1 VAGQRLFAEARPVLK
16 VTSISGDERVKV
28 CIGLASRA
36 QIEIMTRD
44 QAGTEV
50 TLAHAPAPVSTD
62 SGVMAA
68 KAAAENFPVALRLLP
83 RRYRGRLMAVYRY
96 ARTVDD
102 IGDEAPVAQ
111 REGLLA
117 DLDEDLLRLYAG
129 LGEPGLGEHR
139 VPPAAASQP
148 RHPAVRGLAG
158 VVTECRI
165 PMQPFRDLIA
175 ANQQDQVVTRYE
187 TFDDLLGYCVLSAN
201 PVGQIVLYV
210 FGCSTRERVQLSD
223 AICSGLQIVEHLQDV
238 AEDYRAGRIYLP
250 AADMRAHGC
259 TEQDLAGQTEPTRL
273 RRLIAAE
280 ADRAGALINAGAPLV
295 GQLRGAARVAVAG
308 YVAGGRAALA
318 AIAAADYDVLAAT
331 PRPAKSLTVLELVK
345 ALARGR

>member
-1 VAGQRLFAEARPVLK
+1 
-16 VTSISGDERVKV
+16 
-28 CIGLASRA
+28 
-36 QIEIMTRD
+36 
-44 QAGTEV
+44 
-50 TLAHAPAPVSTD
+50 
-62 SGVMAA
+62 MAA
-68 KAAAENFPVALRLLP
+68 KATAENFPVALRLLP
-83 RRYRGRLMAVYRY
+83 RRYRRHLMAVYRY

-111 REGLLA
+111 RQGLLA
-117 DLDEDLLRLYAG
+117 ELDEDLLRLYAG
-129 LGEPGLGEHR
+129 LAEHKA
-139 VPPAAASQP
+139 PTAAPASQP
-148 RHPAVRGLAG
+148 RHPAVGGLAQ
-158 VVTECRI
+158 VVTDCRI

-175 ANQQDQVVTRYE
+175 ANQQDQVVSRYE

-259 TEQDLAGQTEPTRL
+259 TEQDLAGETEPTRL

-280 ADRAGALINAGAPLV
+280 ADRAEALINAGAPLV
-295 GQLRGAARVAVAG
+295 GQLRGAARIAVAG
-308 YVAGGRAALA
+308 YLAGGRAALA
-318 AIAAADYDVLAAT
+318 AIAAADYDVLAST
-331 PRPAKSLTVLELVK
+331 PRPAKSRTVLELVK

>member
-1 VAGQRLFAEARPVLK
+1 MLK
-16 VTSISGDERVKV
+16 LTSISGDGHVTV
-28 CIGLASRA
+28 CISLASRA

-44 QAGTEV
+44 QAGTEA
-50 TLAHAPAPVSTD
+50 TLAHPPAPVSPE
-62 SGVMAA
+62 SGILAD

-83 RRYRGRLMAVYRY
+83 RRYRGHLMAVYEY

-102 IGDEAPVAQ
+102 IGDEAPVSE
-111 REGLLA
+111 RPRLLA
-117 DLDEDLLRLYAG
+117 ELDEDLRRLYAAA
-129 LGEPGLGEHR
+129 GEQGR
-139 VPPAAASQP
+139 PAPAASQP

-158 VVTECRI
+158 VITDCRI
-165 PMQPFRDLIA
+165 PVQPFRDLIA

-187 TFDDLLGYCVLSAN
+187 TFDDLLGYCALSAN

-210 FGCSTRERVQLSD
+210 FGSWTPDRVQLSD
-223 AICSGLQIVEHLQDV
+223 AVCSGLQIVEHLQDV

-259 TEQDLAGQTEPTRL
+259 TEEDLAVGTAPTRL

-280 ADRAGALINAGAPLV
+280 ADRAGALIGAGAPLV
-295 GQLRGAARVAVAG
+295 GQLHGAARIAVAG
-308 YVAGGRAALA
+308 YVAGGRAALV
-318 AIAAADYDVLAAT
+318 AIAGADYDVLATT
-331 PRPAKSLTVLELVK
+331 PRPAKSRTVLELAR